1 MKQFYVYIM
10 ASQRN
15 GTLYIGLT
23 SNLPKRVYE
32 HKNDLVEG
40 FTSKYGVKDL
50 VYFETFND
58 FDNAVKREKNMK
70 AWKRAWKLEEI
81 EKMNPQWHDL
91 YDTICA

>member
-15 GTLYIGLT
+15 GTLYIGIT
-23 SNLPKRVYE
+23 SDLVKRVYE

-40 FTSKYGVKDL
+40 FTSQYGVKNL
-50 VYFETFND
+50 VYYEIYDD
-58 FDNAVKREKNMK
+58 FDHAVKREKAMK

-81 EKMNPQWHDL
+81 EKVNPRWLDL
-91 YDTICA
+91 YDEICA

>member
-23 SNLPKRVYE
+23 SNLIKRVYE

-40 FTSKYGVKDL
+40 FTSQYGVKNL
-50 VYFETFND
+50 VYFETFDD
-58 FDNAVKREKNMK
+58 FDNAVKREKNIK

-81 EKMNPQWHDL
+81 EKANPQWHDL